1 MIGLILASLFTF
13 VELNCENLFD
23 CRHDTLKDD
32 VEFLPDGAYRWT
44 RQRYWRKL
52 DRIGQAIV
60 GCGGSEEGWRLP
72 SMVALCE
79 VENDTVM
86 FDLTRRSF
94 LRKANYKYIMTDS
107 PDPRGIDVALMY
119 SEFDFS
125 PINHRTVRVELGPGV
140 KPTRDLLYVSGLLSG
155 GDTLHVVVA
164 HFPSRRGGE
173 AKSRPYRQRA
183 AEAVRALADSV
194 YAVSPS
200 ANIIVAGDFNEY
212 TGDANL
218 SIIAGSVYKDA
229 AESQTIQALPSPID
243 NRTLTINN
251 FPSTIN
257 YPPSTLIDISEK
269 AKGRNGAG
277 GTYKYRG
284 RWGSLDHIFASPA
297 LCGRLVDCYVFD
309 ASFLLCED
317 KKYGGVQPRR
327 NYLGPRY
334 QNGFSDHL
342 PLVAR
347 FVF

>member
-1 MIGLILASLFTF
+1 MIGLVLASLFTF

-60 GCGGSEEGWRLP
+60 GCGSSEEGWRLP

-125 PINHRTVRVELGPGV
+125 PINHRTVRVGLGPGV

-173 AKSRPYRQRA
+173 AKSRPYRRRA
-183 AEAVRALADSV
+183 AEAVRSLVDSV

-218 SIIAGSVYKDA
+218 SIVAGSGLAD
-229 AESQTIQALPSPID
+229 L
-243 NRTLTINN
+243 
-251 FPSTIN
+251 
-257 YPPSTLIDISEK
+257 SEK

-284 RWGSLDHIFASPA
+284 LWGSLDHIFASPA